1 MDWTG
6 ILIGAA
12 IGNLIGGAITIVV
25 SWFFYVR
32 AARGLQ
38 REAEELKQEAQELK
52 QQTQLIMRGLQEGL
66 DIEFNQ
72 DEQGNIIGV
81 GIKLRAHMGGSSDV
95 SGTATVR
102 DDDDP
107 ADQAQ
112 RMQGSE

>member
-1 MDWTG
+1 VDWMG

-12 IGNLIGGAITIVV
+12 IAIAV

-38 REAEELKQEAQELK
+38 REAEELK

-81 GIKLRAHMGGSSDV
+81 GIKLRVHMDGSS
-95 SGTATVR
+95 SASATPTVR
-102 DDDDP
+102 HEDDAS
-107 ADQAQ
+107 ADQTQ
-112 RMQGSE
+112 RMQDSE

>member
-1 MDWTG
+1 VDWTG

-12 IGNLIGGAITIVV
+12 IGNVIGGIITYLV
-25 SWFFYVR
+25 SRHYYER

-38 REAEELKQEAQELK
+38 REAEELK

-66 DIEFNQ
+66 DIELNQ

-81 GIKLRAHMGGSSDV
+81 GIKLRAHVGGSSDV

-102 DDDDP
+102 HQDD
-107 ADQAQ
+107 ASTDQT
-112 RMQGSE
+112 QGQ

>member
-1 MDWTG
+1 VDWTG

-12 IGNLIGGAITIVV
+12 IGNVIGGAITIVV

-38 REAEELKQEAQELK
+38 REAEELK

-81 GIKLRAHMGGSSDV
+81 GIKLRARIGGSSGV
-95 SGTATVR
+95 SGTPTVR